1 MAKKAE
7 VIITCD
13 GSQIKQVLDSIDQRI
28 KQLLANRQQLNQ
40 KVQQGVQLT
49 KQEIAQDKAWEKEIK
64 ALTSAQQKNRAEYQK
79 LRDTMKDLS
88 GSKVKD
94 LKKAL
99 RDLQKM
105 LDNVSA
111 NSPKRAEVIRNSME
125 KVQKK
130 LHEVTGAT
138 GKFGAT
144 HNAVWQ
150 TAVRCQEQD
159 IGYDQEELR
168 AFGCYHERP

>member
-64 ALTSAQQKNRAEYQK
+64 ALTSAQQKNQAQYQK
-79 LRDTMKDLS
+79 LRATMQDLS
-88 GSKVKD
+88 GAKAKD

-111 NSPKRAEVIRNSME
+111 NSPHRARVIRDSMD
-125 KVQKK
+125 
-130 LHEVTGAT
+130 
-138 GKFGAT
+138 
-144 HNAVWQ
+144 
-150 TAVRCQEQD
+150 RC
-159 IGYDQEELR
+159 R
-168 AFGCYHERP
+168 RSCMR